1 MYNHIAMLLNIV
13 NAKNQ
18 EGAPVEFDVNVS
30 LSEDLLIDRGYKIN
44 GDAKVV
50 GTMIYDDRELTTEAQ
65 ATVSIDVL
73 CDNCGC
79 EFTRDFVVDVN
90 EKFVEPD
97 YQSEEDYTLN
107 LSSVDLTKP
116 VENNLL
122 SSIPTR
128 ILCKDDCKGL
138 CPYCGKDL
146 NNQVCNCEAII
157 ESDEQ
162 LDNPFN
168 KLNKLGD
175 N

>member
-1 MYNHIAMLLNIV
+1 MLLNIV

-18 EGAPVEFDVNVS
+18 EGKPVEFNVNV
-30 LSEDLLIDRGYKIN
+30 EVDKNLLQDRGYVIN
-44 GDAKVV
+44 GDAKVM
-50 GTMIYDDRELTTEAQ
+50 GTMVYDDGELTTEST
-65 ATVSIDVL
+65 ATVNISVI

-79 EFTRDFVVDVN
+79 GFDKDFTVDIN
-90 EKFVEPD
+90 EKFVESEFKD
-97 YQSEEDYTLN
+97 EEDYTLN
-107 LSSVDLTKP
+107 LSSVDLVKP
-116 VENNLL
+116 VEDNLL
-122 SSIPTR
+122 SNIPTR
-128 ILCKDDCKGL
+128 VLCKEDCKGL

-157 ESDEQ
+157 ESEEQ

>member
-1 MYNHIAMLLNIV
+1 MLLNIV

-18 EGAPVEFDVNVS
+18 EGKPVEFNVNV
-30 LSEDLLIDRGYKIN
+30 DVDKNLLQDRGYVIN
-44 GDAKVV
+44 GDANVV
-50 GTMIYDDRELTTEAQ
+50 GTMVYDDGELTTKST
-65 ATVSIDVL
+65 ATVNILVV

-79 EFTRDFVVDVN
+79 AFDKDFTVDVN
-90 EKFVEPD
+90 EKFVE
-97 YQSEEDYTLN
+97 SEFKDEEEYTLN
-107 LSSVDLTKP
+107 LSSVDLVKP
-116 VENNLL
+116 VEDNLL
-122 SSIPTR
+122 SNIPTR
-128 ILCKDDCKGL
+128 ILCKEDCKGL

-157 ESDEQ
+157 ESEEQ